1 MTFTLKTLSCVVA
14 SAAILLGTPTVT
26 TAKRQV
32 PAARPAGPTEL
43 HMQVLL
49 DRAGF
54 SPGEIDGAMGQNGR
68 KALAA
73 FEAARGL
80 AAGAPGGKALLD
92 ALGASTVEPF
102 ASYTITAADAAGPFT
117 ETIPTD
123 MTEKA
128 KLPGLHY
135 TSLLEALGE
144 KFHAKPALLRRLNPG
159 ARFAEGEPIRVPNV
173 DAKHATPDAAR
184 PATADDKRAPTPGE
198 NDPPAKPGIVKV
210 VVSKKTSVLTVFDGK
225 GEVIFHAPVTSGSE
239 HDSLP
244 LGSWLVTSVV
254 RDPTFNYNPDLFWD
268 ANPASVKAK
277 IPAGPN
283 NPVGLVW
290 IDINKPHYGL
300 HGTPEPGRIGYSAS
314 HGCVR
319 LTNWDAAKLAGL
331 VTKGTSVVFEE

>member
-1 MTFTLKTLSCVVA
+1 
-14 SAAILLGTPTVT
+14 
-26 TAKRQV
+26 
-32 PAARPAGPTEL
+32 
-43 HMQVLL
+43 
-49 DRAGF
+49 
-54 SPGEIDGAMGQNGR
+54 
-68 KALAA
+68 
-73 FEAARGL
+73 
-80 AAGAPGGKALLD
+80 
-92 ALGASTVEPF
+92 
-102 ASYTITAADAAGPFT
+102 
-117 ETIPTD
+117 
-123 MTEKA
+123 
-128 KLPGLHY
+128 
-135 TSLLEALGE
+135 
-144 KFHAKPALLRRLNPG
+144 
-159 ARFAEGEPIRVPNV
+159 VPNV